1 MDQIRYSLFFIKI
14 SLVST
19 RYPFP
24 VPGAFSGHHITFSHV
39 SVGSSLAVIV
49 SLIFLGFDDLDSLEE
64 CN

>member
-1 MDQIRYSLFFIKI
+1 MNQIHYSLFFIQI
-14 SLVST
+14 SLVFT
-19 RYPFP
+19 RYPFS
-24 VPGAFSGHHITFSHV
+24 VPGDFSGHITFSHV